1 MYIYVYMCVCVYVCV
16 CISSLR
22 FSKER
27 SHTFLTVSLKDSMC
41 PSRLFV
47 FST

>member
-1 MYIYVYMCVCVYVCV
+1 MYVCVCVY
-16 CISSLR
+16 ISSLR

-41 PSRLFV
+41 PPTLFV